1 MNRVENLLL
10 DYGYDGVVYFTNPS
24 YERAFL
30 GVSTDDRAIY
40 DFDLMVESLMEEE
53 GMTEEDAAE
62 WIDYNC
68 SYYFDGCPIIM
79 HRLEE

>member
-1 MNRVENLLL
+1 MELYILQTL
-10 DYGYDGVVYFTNPS
+10 HMKELF
-24 YERAFL
+24 
-30 GVSTDDRAIY
+30 GVSTEDRAIY

-79 HRLEE
+79 HRLE

>member
-1 MNRVENLLL
+1 MDMMELYILQIL
-10 DYGYDGVVYFTNPS
+10 HMKK
-24 YERAFL
+24 AFL